1 LAQRCLAAHSAL
13 TSFPETNFLNKAFG
27 GRHGQLRRRF
37 GLMRGDR
44 RRRAFRQLAERLERP
59 DLAAIGERSLR
70 PKDAVRWFSAAL
82 DDVAAGRGADG
93 WIEKTP
99 KHFRYI
105 DLLEQAVPG
114 VRFIHLVRD
123 GRDVVASLVDRARQ
137 FPDRE
142 GFAKQRDPAVAATLW
157 KEAINVVARCQGRPN
172 HLVVAYENLVGA
184 PERELRRVCEWL
196 GEAFEPAML
205 ESSDVAT
212 FVRPDESW
220 KAGAAGPIAPS
231 ASKFETT
238 LSVREREVAQ
248 RHLELGRYA
257 DLLPEGSGTGLER
270 APAAPANALK

>member
-1 LAQRCLAAHSAL
+1 
-13 TSFPETNFLNKAFG
+13 
-27 GRHGQLRRRF
+27 
-37 GLMRGDR
+37 MRGDR
-44 RRRAFRQLAERLERP
+44 RRHAFRQLAERLERP

-70 PKDAVRWFSAAL
+70 PKDAVRRFSAAL
-82 DDVAAGRGADG
+82 DEVAAGRGADG

-123 GRDVVASLVDRARQ
+123 GRDVVASLVDRARR

-142 GFAKQRDPAVAATLW
+142 GFAKQSDPAVAAALW
-157 KEAINVVARCQGRPN
+157 NEAINVVARCQGRPN
-172 HLVVAYENLVGA
+172 HLVVAYEDLVGV

-220 KAGAAGPIAPS
+220 KAGAAGPIAPP
-231 ASKFETT
+231 ASKFEAT

-257 DLLPEGSGTGLER
+257 DLLPEGGG
-270 APAAPANALK
+270 NG